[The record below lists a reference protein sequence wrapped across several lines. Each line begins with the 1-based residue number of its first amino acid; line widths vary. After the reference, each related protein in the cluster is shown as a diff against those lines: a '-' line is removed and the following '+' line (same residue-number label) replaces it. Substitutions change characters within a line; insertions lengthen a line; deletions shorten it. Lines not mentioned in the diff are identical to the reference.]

1 MAWADEI
8 SNLNTEINKVQHHL
22 DWLNGV
28 SRAYTMEGYTIT
40 AAGREGFW
48 PAWRTANPD
57 ASSSST
63 GQELTMFTMWTD
75 WIHDVHLTEASDAD
89 RIAGLNTQL
98 TALTADRDALQAR
111 LDAGEDTDT
120 NVEVTV

>member
-1 MAWADEI
+1 
-8 SNLNTEINKVQHHL
+8 
-22 DWLNGV
+22 
-28 SRAYTMEGYTIT
+28 
-40 AAGREGFW
+40 
-48 PAWRTANPD
+48 
-57 ASSSST
+57 
-63 GQELTMFTMWTD
+63 MFTMWTD
-75 WIHDVHLTEASDAD
+75 WTNDVHLTEASDAD